1 MPKFTFW
8 CSSELVR
15 TVLAWE
21 ESVRIGQARLRQ
33 GLINKLDVD
42 QFEAERENAVA
53 RIAELK
59 RHMIQK
65 ENELS
70 ATL

>member
-1 MPKFTFW
+1 
-8 CSSELVR
+8 
-15 TVLAWE
+15 
-21 ESVRIGQARLRQ
+21 
-33 GLINKLDVD
+33 LINKPDVD
-42 QFEAERENAVA
+42 QFKATRENAVA

-65 ENELS
+65 EDGLR

>member
-1 MPKFTFW
+1 ML
-8 CSSELVR
+8 LV
-15 TVLAWE
+15 WE
-21 ESVRIGQARLRQ
+21 ESVQIGQARLRQ
-33 GLINKLDVD
+33 GLINKPDVD
-42 QFEAERENAVA
+42 QFKAERENAVA

-65 ENELS
+65 EDGLR